1 MRGMLRLMLV
11 MRLKNDEVIARD
23 GGPIVFKGGGAGWM
37 RRTTVK
43 IQPAAPPPK

>member
-23 GGPIVFKGGGAGWM
+23 GGPIVFKGGGAGHNRRLAVEMM
-37 RRTTVK
+37 RLT
-43 IQPAAPPPK
+43 PLS